1 MPYRVRAE
9 ELLAKWRDAERRHA
23 STTPGTPEFE
33 ETRLEILELRH
44 GYQQA
49 IEDAGEFDLPEPQ
62 RVAASASV
70 D

>member
-9 ELLAKWRDAERRHA
+9 ELLAKWRDAERRHD

-33 ETRLEILELRH
+33 ESRLEILELRR
-44 GYQQA
+44 GYQQVV
-49 IEDAGEFDLPEPQ
+49 EEVEEFDLPAPQ
-62 RVAASASV
+62 RVPTAV